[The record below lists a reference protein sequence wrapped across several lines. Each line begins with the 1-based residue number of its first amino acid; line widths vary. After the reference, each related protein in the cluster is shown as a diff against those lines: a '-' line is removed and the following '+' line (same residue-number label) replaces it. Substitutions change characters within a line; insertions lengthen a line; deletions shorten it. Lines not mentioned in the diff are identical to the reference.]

1 MKLTSMTVGLPVRDL
16 QQAEDWY
23 RRVFEVTGPAVSPA
37 PGLVELPL
45 GSIDLQLIEDPGAQ
59 PGAQNVLRV
68 GVDDA
73 SAEHER
79 LTGLGITVDPLEH
92 VPGAVDYFDFVDP
105 DGNALGVYALNS

>member
-59 PGAQNVLRV
+59 PGAQN
-68 GVDDA
+68 
-73 SAEHER
+73 AEHER